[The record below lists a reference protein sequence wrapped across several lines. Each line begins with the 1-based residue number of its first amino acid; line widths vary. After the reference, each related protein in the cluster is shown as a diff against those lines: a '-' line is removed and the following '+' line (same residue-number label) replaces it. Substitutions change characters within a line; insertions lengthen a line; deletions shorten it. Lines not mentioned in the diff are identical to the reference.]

1 MATGTSLPSGRRRR
15 STRVPGKHA
24 SFSTPGACGAAKA
37 ISQDIRVIA
46 VQSEAAPAAYRSWK
60 TRTLVED
67 EMRTFAEGLAT
78 RVPFELPQTILWSLL
93 DGFVLVSE
101 DELRAA
107 MVRMI
112 EATRNLV
119 EAAGAASLAAA
130 LRLAPTLEGKRVAMV
145 CSGGNVSI
153 GQFRELVEVANSSSL
168 ARERPSARR
177 FALSP
182 GRRGVSRTAPGR

>member
-1 MATGTSLPSGRRRR
+1 M
-15 STRVPGKHA
+15 
-24 SFSTPGACGAAKA
+24 
-37 ISQDIRVIA
+37 
-46 VQSEAAPAAYRSWK
+46 QSEAAPAAYRSWK

-93 DGFVLVSE
+93 DDFVLVSE